1 MQYIFIRQRQNQTGN
16 SQQAKTGISEAGQR
30 RKQFQAGVGVT
41 STGSEFQGSPGSNTE
56 VTIRRM
62 GKRSEMS
69 AGARTRLRNVCEC
82 EGCLC
87 RAVNEV
93 QV

>member
-1 MQYIFIRQRQNQTGN
+1 MQHIFIRQRQNKTGN

-30 RKQFQAGVGVT
+30 RKQYQAGVGVT
-41 STGSEFQGSPGSNTE
+41 STGSEYQGSPGSNTE
-56 VTIRRM
+56 IRRM